1 MAWQEVQTDV
11 GPKVGRVRY
20 SVAHK
25 HGGARISVPKHVVQ
39 ELGWKTTTTF
49 RLLVGGGDLA
59 GKLRIEPADKG
70 RITGKTGG
78 GPGAK
83 SDTTIIRLGRW
94 EKLAP
99 RDVKGVAV
107 EHEVDKQ
114 ALVIILPRH
123 AQMATPEPR
132 PQAAPAKP
140 TPPTAAK
147 RDVTSQFFNDPKK
160 PVGMQSGTRGGR

>member
-1 MAWQEVQTDV
+1 
-11 GPKVGRVRY
+11 
-20 SVAHK
+20 
-25 HGGARISVPKHVVQ
+25 
-39 ELGWKTTTTF
+39 
-49 RLLVGGGDLA
+49 
-59 GKLRIEPADKG
+59 
-70 RITGKTGG
+70 
-78 GPGAK
+78 
-83 SDTTIIRLGRW
+83 
-94 EKLAP
+94 
-99 RDVKGVAV
+99 VKGVAV